1 MNWVFRIVRF
11 FFSRTPIIK
20 AVDGHK
26 SEIGFVL
33 MVLGM
38 LAGILAEAAV
48 LFPSC
53 SWCGSAADV
62 LKKILELIGPYATEA
77 GIVIMSA
84 GVLDNTEL
92 GRSRMQA

>member
-11 FFSRTPIIK
+11 FFSRTPILK

-33 MVLGM
+33 MLLGLIADVL
-38 LAGILAEAAV
+38 AQAAL

-53 SWCGSAADV
+53 TWCGSV
-62 LKKILELIGPYATEA
+62 SELIRQILGQLAPYLLDL
-77 GIVIMSA
+77 GIVVMSA
-84 GVLDNTEL
+84 GVLDNTAKEKL
-92 GRSRMQA
+92 AK